1 MVVCGTGADKAQFVP
16 FEWPEHAV
24 VWVSVGCGNL
34 TVLAPAPSDADSDAR
49 DELARKYVEATGAVS
64 ADRREEVETD
74 RREEVETD
82 RREEVEAV
90 GADRREEAVS
100 SWLRLVERAA
110 RVPCTLLVA
119 GGGVRVTAV
128 PTYQVAWSAR
138 HVTVVCARFRTT
150 ERRRRA
156 TVEQVVS
163 AVLAEHGVYAPP
175 DLEATF
181 RVVRYNGWMDLLP
194 YERCSLCNGEIRSSF
209 RDVVPFC
216 EEMRS
221 ETVAWLPQLLVCA
234 SCPLRPFEI
243 HGFHFEVRGG
253 RVYPTETR
261 EGSARLFCD
270 EESAWQPRRRVI
282 ATLALAL
289 ASRAEPKT
297 AFASA
302 LATALCD
309 LKLLRLVAARML
321 PPEPK
326 DVHPRAVS
334 LLVERVLPLTNP
346 PPKKKAAL
354 VQKGPR
360 WALC

>member
-1 MVVCGTGADKAQFVP
+1 MCPQKKRNPKSRVEKKRMRAGETVVVCGTGADKAQFVP

-34 TVLAPAPSDADSDAR
+34 TLLAPAPSDADSEAR
-49 DELARKYVEATGAVS
+49 DELARKYVEAVEAAGAAG
-64 ADRREEVETD
+64 ADRREE
-74 RREEVETD
+74 
-82 RREEVEAV
+82 A
-90 GADRREEAVS
+90 GADRRAEAVS
-100 SWLRLVERAA
+100 SWLRLVECAA

-138 HVTVVCARFRTT
+138 HVTVVGAGFRET

-163 AVLAEHGVYAPP
+163 AVLAEHGVYATP

-181 RVVRYNGWMDLLP
+181 RVVRHNGWMDLLP

-302 LATALCD
+302 LASALCD

-326 DVHPRAVS
+326 EVHPRAVS
-334 LLVERVLPLTNP
+334 LLVEKVLPLTNP
-346 PPKKKAAL
+346 KKK
-354 VQKGPR
+354 PR
-360 WALC
+360 

>member
-1 MVVCGTGADKAQFVP
+1 MGGPQKKKKKKRMRAGETVVVCGAGADKAQFVP

-34 TVLAPAPSDADSDAR
+34 ALLAPAPSDADSDAR
-49 DELARKYVEATGAVS
+49 DELARKYVGAVG
-64 ADRREEVETD
+64 
-74 RREEVETD
+74 
-82 RREEVEAV
+82 AV
-90 GADRREEAVS
+90 GADRRDEVEGVVGAVS
-100 SWLRLVERAA
+100 SWLRLVECAA
-110 RVPCTLLVA
+110 RVPCSVLFA
-119 GGGVRVTAV
+119 RGGVRVTAV
-128 PTYQVAWSAR
+128 ATYQVAWSAR

-150 ERRRRA
+150 ERRKRA

-163 AVLAEHGVYAPP
+163 AVLREHGVSATP

-181 RVVRYNGWMDLLP
+181 RVVRYNGEMDLLP

-221 ETVAWLPQLLVCA
+221 EQVVWLPQLSVCA

-253 RVYPTETR
+253 RVHPTEKR
-261 EGSARLFCD
+261 EGSARLFC
-270 EESAWQPRRRVI
+270 EEASVWQPRRSVI

-289 ASRAEPKT
+289 TLRRAEPKT

-309 LKLLRLVAARML
+309 LKLLRVVAACML

-326 DVHPRAVS
+326 EVQPRAVS
-334 LLVERVLPLTNP
+334 LLVERVVPLAN
-346 PPKKKAAL
+346 
-354 VQKGPR
+354 R
-360 WALC
+360 

>member
-49 DELARKYVEATGAVS
+49 DELARKYVEATGADRREEVEAAG
-64 ADRREEVETD
+64 ADRREEVEAAGAD
-74 RREEVETD
+74 RREE
-82 RREEVEAV
+82 V

-346 PPKKKAAL
+346 PQKKK
-354 VQKGPR
+354 PR
-360 WALC
+360 

>member
-1 MVVCGTGADKAQFVP
+1 MRAGETVVVCGARADKAQFVP
-16 FEWPEHAV
+16 FEWPQHAV

-34 TVLAPAPSDADSDAR
+34 TLLAPAPSDADAEAR
-49 DELARKYVEATGAVS
+49 DELARKYVETVEAVEADRREEVG
-64 ADRREEVETD
+64 ADRREEVE
-74 RREEVETD
+74 
-82 RREEVEAV
+82 
-90 GADRREEAVS
+90 ADRREEAGADRRAEVDAVS
-100 SWLRLVERAA
+100 SWLRLVECAA

-128 PTYQVAWSAR
+128 PAYQVAWSAR
-138 HVTVVCARFRTT
+138 HVTVVGAGFRET

-163 AVLAEHGVYAPP
+163 AVLAEHGVYATP

-181 RVVRYNGWMDLLP
+181 RVVRHNGWMDLLP

-297 AFASA
+297 AFAAA

-326 DVHPRAVS
+326 EVHPRAVS
-334 LLVERVLPLTNP
+334 LLVEKVLL
-346 PPKKKAAL
+346 PPKK
-354 VQKGPR
+354 PR
-360 WALC
+360 WCQKKQKNGG